1 MQTPG
6 SNNTMY
12 FQRSDL
18 IGDGK
23 ESGGAVDVDIS
34 HVYMY
39 YPNESEQTVASNVG
53 AGASGGSFSTSNRP
67 RTARSKGGGRPKSS
81 RPRSKR

>member
-1 MQTPG
+1 M
-6 SNNTMY
+6 
-12 FQRSDL
+12 
-18 IGDGK
+18 
-23 ESGGAVDVDIS
+23 S

-39 YPNESEQTVASNVG
+39 YPNENELSIASNSG
-53 AGASGGSFSTSNRP
+53 AGAISGSYPSSNRP

>member
-1 MQTPG
+1 M
-6 SNNTMY
+6 
-12 FQRSDL
+12 QRSDL

-23 ESGGAVDVDIS
+23 ENGNAMDVDMS

-39 YPNESEQTVASNVG
+39 YQNENEQTVASN
-53 AGASGGSFSTSNRP
+53 AGIGSMAGSYSTSNRP

-81 RPRSKR
+81 RQKARR

>member
-1 MQTPG
+1 M
-6 SNNTMY
+6 
-12 FQRSDL
+12 
-18 IGDGK
+18 
-23 ESGGAVDVDIS
+23 DVDLS

-39 YPNESEQTVASNVG
+39 YSNENEQTVVSN
-53 AGASGGSFSTSNRP
+53 AGLDSSGGSFSTSNRP